1 MAFGIL
7 ILSVSMSVNGSSS
20 LVQLHQVSKTYQ
32 EGDTDHVVFQDLSAT
47 IQRGEFVV
55 LMGRSGAGKSTLLN
69 LVSGIDAPDDGR
81 VVIGDTDLTTLSE
94 TERTLFRRAHIGFVF
109 QSFNLI
115 STLTVAENIT
125 LPLELAGRSDAER
138 ERALSVLDRVG
149 LQDRG
154 DSFPDR
160 LSGGEQQRVAIA
172 RALSTDPL
180 LVLADEPTGNLDYD
194 TGEQVLSLLSTLVRD
209 TGTTMLVATHD
220 RALIDRADRVLT
232 LHNGQLQDGVPEFAG

>member
-7 ILSVSMSVNGSSS
+7 ILSASMSVNGSSS

-69 LVSGIDAPDDGR
+69 LVSGIDAPDGGR

-180 LVLADEPTGNLDYD
+180 LVLADEPTGNLDYE

-232 LHNGQLQDGVPEFAG
+232 LHNGKLQDGVPEFAG

>member
-1 MAFGIL
+1 MA
-7 ILSVSMSVNGSSS
+7 VNRSSS
-20 LVQLHQVSKTYQ
+20 LVQLDQVSKTYQ

-69 LVSGIDAPDDGR
+69 LVSGIDAPDGGR

-94 TERTLFRRAHIGFVF
+94 TERTLFRRGHIGFVF

-125 LPLELAGRSDAER
+125 LPLELAGRGDEER

-149 LQDRG
+149 LGDRG

-232 LHNGQLQDGVPEFAG
+232 LHNGRLQEGVPEFAGAADGSRMEDNG

>member
-1 MAFGIL
+1 
-7 ILSVSMSVNGSSS
+7 
-20 LVQLHQVSKTYQ
+20 
-32 EGDTDHVVFQDLSAT
+32 
-47 IQRGEFVV
+47 
-55 LMGRSGAGKSTLLN
+55 
-69 LVSGIDAPDDGR
+69 
-81 VVIGDTDLTTLSE
+81 
-94 TERTLFRRAHIGFVF
+94 
-109 QSFNLI
+109 LI

-180 LVLADEPTGNLDYD
+180 LVLADEPTGNLDYE

-232 LHNGQLQDGVPEFAG
+232 LHNGKLQDGVPEFAG